1 MSDQQ
6 LPQLP
11 TQREG
16 EPDEAETG
24 FRVRLVN
31 FEGPFDL
38 LLQLI
43 GKHKLDV
50 TEIALHEV
58 ASEFIAYVTGLDE
71 AWNLEETSEFLL
83 VAATLLDLKT
93 ARLLPGTVVD
103 DEEDLALLEARDLLF
118 ARLLQYKAYKE
129 AAGALS
135 ELAEGAATR
144 VPRNVGLEDRFKGLL
159 PELVL
164 DLTPDALAAL
174 AGKAMK
180 PKPPP
185 TVGTGHIHVQ
195 RVSVREHAVI
205 LSRRLQ
211 RVQTATFRALTSDC
225 ETHLEV
231 VARFL
236 ALLELYREALVGFE
250 QMQALGE
257 LTVRWLGGT
266 GNTEIEVDE
275 YAGTP
280 AEAETAS
287 ADAPTGEDTR
297 E

>member
-1 MSDQQ
+1 M
-6 LPQLP
+6 
-11 TQREG
+11 QREG
-16 EPDEAETG
+16 ETEETETG
-24 FRVRLVN
+24 FHVRLEN

-50 TEIALHEV
+50 TEVALHQV
-58 ASEFIAYVTGLDE
+58 ASEFIAYITKLEE

-83 VAATLLDLKT
+83 IAATLLDLKT
-93 ARLLPGTVVD
+93 ARLLPNTVVD

-129 AAGALS
+129 AAGHLAG
-135 ELAEGAATR
+135 LAETASTR
-144 VPRNVGLEDRFKGLL
+144 VARQAGLEERFKGLL

-164 DLTPDALAAL
+164 DLTPEDLAAL

-180 PKPPP
+180 PRPRE
-185 TVGTGHIHVQ
+185 TVGTDHVHMQ

-205 LSRRLQ
+205 LTRRLQ
-211 RVQTATFRALTSDC
+211 RVQTATFRALVSDC

-257 LTVRWLGGT
+257 LTVRWLGGSV
-266 GNTEIEVDE
+266 NAEINVDE
-275 YAGTP
+275 YAGSP
-280 AEAETAS
+280 QA
-287 ADAPTGEDTR
+287 GEEDPD

>member
-1 MSDQQ
+1 MTDQQ
-6 LPQLP
+6 PPQLP
-11 TQREG
+11 TQRDG
-16 EPDEAETG
+16 EPEEAESG
-24 FRVRLVN
+24 FHVRLDN

-50 TEIALHEV
+50 TEVALHQV
-58 ASEFIAYVTGLDE
+58 ASEFITYVTNLDE

-129 AAGALS
+129 AAGALAG
-135 ELAEGAATR
+135 LAESASTR
-144 VPRNVGLEDRFKGLL
+144 VARNVGLEARFQGLL

-164 DLTPDALAAL
+164 DLTPEALAVL
-174 AGKAMK
+174 AAKAMR
-180 PKPPP
+180 PRPAQV
-185 TVGTGHIHVQ
+185 VGIDHVHMQ

-205 LSRRLQ
+205 ITRRLQ

-266 GNTEIEVDE
+266 GTTDIDVDE
-275 YAGTP
+275 YAGAP
-280 AEAETAS
+280 AEA
-287 ADAPTGEDTR
+287 GE
-297 E
+297 EPNE

>member
-1 MSDQQ
+1 MTDQQ
-6 LPQLP
+6 PQAVP
-11 TQREG
+11 EQRDRGRE
-16 EPDEAETG
+16 ETETG
-24 FRVRLVN
+24 FHVRLEN

-50 TEIALHEV
+50 TELALHQI
-58 ASEFIAYVTGLDE
+58 ASEFIAYVTALDE

-93 ARLLPGTVVD
+93 ARLLPNTVVD

-129 AAGALS
+129 AAGHL
-135 ELAEGAATR
+135 ERLAEGASAR
-144 VPRNVGLEDRFKGLL
+144 VARSTGLEERYQGLL
-159 PELVL
+159 PDLVI
-164 DLTPDALAAL
+164 DITPEELAAL

-185 TVGTGHIHVQ
+185 EVGTDHVHVQ

-211 RVQTATFRALTSDC
+211 RVQTATFRALVSDC
-225 ETHLEV
+225 ETRIEV

-266 GNTEIEVDE
+266 GHTEIEVDE
-275 YAGTP
+275 YAG
-280 AEAETAS
+280 
-287 ADAPTGEDTR
+287 APQTGEEQSD